1 MERVLTI
8 GWPAFGQSYGQG
20 AGNGTIVSKWD
31 TRKVRLVYN
40 VWGEETE
47 RSRIDLVNGR
57 SPTALNALKH
67 GLRENRALDEERN
80 SYETALRSFQ
90 VEYSPQTGIE
100 EILTRR
106 LARLDR
112 AGELERRGFA
122 QCFSGPPGRNGG
134 PCCLRQGARA
144 RGRNGALRGHRE
156 GLPGQRAR
164 KGREARILMSPGL
177 LTKQAL

>member
-1 MERVLTI
+1 MRRCGVASMERVLTI
-8 GWPAFGQSYGQG
+8 GWPAFGESYGQG
-20 AGNGTIVSKWD
+20 TGKGTIASKWD

-47 RSRIDLVNGR
+47 RSRIDLVNRR

-90 VEYSPQTGIE
+90 VEYSPQTGME

-106 LARLDR
+106 LASLAVQLDR
-112 AGELERRGFA
+112 AGNLKRRGFA
-122 QCFSGPPGRNGG
+122 QCFSGPPGRN
-134 PCCLRQGARA
+134 
-144 RGRNGALRGHRE
+144 
-156 GLPGQRAR
+156 
-164 KGREARILMSPGL
+164 
-177 LTKQAL
+177 